1 MSIRKATLG
10 VAALFLSALSAPLWA
25 AQATMTSTVTQTLA
39 TSGERWGGCAA
50 RLADGVAS
58 GDLNMDMCR
67 NANWVT
73 FDCAGSMGTSKAS
86 AQRMF
91 DSAQL
96 AAATCGTVRIT
107 VTDEGPLN
115 GMCRSTAIYVSPGP
129 GCSR

>member
-1 MSIRKATLG
+1 MSIRKAIIG

-91 DSAQL
+91 DSAQM
-96 AAATCGTVRIT
+96 AAVTGGAVRIT
-107 VTDEGPLN
+107 VTDEGPIN
-115 GMCRSTAIYVSPGP
+115 GMCRSTAIYVTP
-129 GCSR
+129 R